1 LPQLTREAVRKALLS
16 LLNEDCFVDQITDA
30 LRRTTC

>member
-1 LPQLTREAVRKALLS
+1 VRKALLS
-16 LLNEDCFVDQITDA
+16 LVNEDTFVDQITEA